1 MKQLHRSKKNK
12 MIAGVAGGLAEY
24 ADVDVTLV
32 RLIWVLS
39 FFAGVG
45 FFIYL
50 ICWIMFPE
58 DENDSAAT
66 FTSSGNEQDELQQ
79 KISRRRNLGLM
90 LIGLGLIFLIK
101 NLVPWY
107 FWEKTWPLLLVLLG
121 LYILFNNKKGD

>member
-1 MKQLHRSKKNK
+1 MKQLHRSNKNK

-58 DENDSAAT
+58 DENVAT

-79 KISRRRNLGLM
+79 KASRRRNLGLI

-101 NLVPWY
+101 NLVPWF